1 MNQGGGAL
9 NFIVHPQC
17 PPAAWHLGKL
27 SVLSADINYFQV
39 TSHFLFT
46 HHVMDVFTVALH
58 RQLSSAHPL
67 HRLLRPRLD
76 NVTAIG
82 LLLRKFIVREGG
94 LVDSLLSIGGD
105 APGLMS
111 RAWAQRSL
119 WQVFGLD
126 SQVSGGE
133 VHCTTSFSMG

>member
-1 MNQGGGAL
+1 M
-9 NFIVHPQC
+9 
-17 PPAAWHLGKL
+17 
-27 SVLSADINYFQV
+27 LSADINYFQV

-46 HHVMDVFTVALH
+46 HHVMD
-58 RQLSSAHPL
+58 SCSAHPL

>member
-1 MNQGGGAL
+1 M
-9 NFIVHPQC
+9 HPQC
-17 PPAAWHLGKL
+17 PPAAWHLGK
-27 SVLSADINYFQV
+27 LSADINYFQV

-94 LVDSLLSIGGD
+94 LVDSLLSIGGTRP
-105 APGLMS
+105 A
-111 RAWAQRSL
+111 
-119 WQVFGLD
+119 
-126 SQVSGGE
+126 
-133 VHCTTSFSMG
+133 